1 MRIAAV
7 QSASAALPESRPVPV
22 RRPALII
29 ALHWATVFALLA
41 ATVLVLTREG
51 VEAKPLRAFLLDG
64 HRSFGLIVL
73 CAAFARLAARILH
86 YPLGS
91 LSSLPRPLRLA
102 ADATHGLLY
111 ALLFALPL
119 LGLALS
125 GARGNPVTLF
135 GLGPL
140 PALLQRDLDLADVL
154 ADYHVW
160 AAWALLA
167 LVSLHAL
174 AALWHHFVHR
184 DPVLTAMLPARPAR
198 ARPDLSLR
206 NPDSTTV

>member
-1 MRIAAV
+1 MRC
-7 QSASAALPESRPVPV
+7 L
-22 RRPALII
+22 
-29 ALHWATVFALLA
+29 
-41 ATVLVLTREG
+41 
-51 VEAKPLRAFLLDG
+51 
-64 HRSFGLIVL
+64 
-73 CAAFARLAARILH
+73 ARLAARILH